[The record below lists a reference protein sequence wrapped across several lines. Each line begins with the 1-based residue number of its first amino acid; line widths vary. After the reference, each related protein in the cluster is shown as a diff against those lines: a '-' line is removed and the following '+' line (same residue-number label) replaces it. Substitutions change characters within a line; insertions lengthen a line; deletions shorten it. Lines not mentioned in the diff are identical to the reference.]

1 MLLWLQAV
9 SALLLSGACAWTDY
23 RSGMMPNRLTLPGVV
38 LGLVLAFIGGGAHGL
53 LLAAL
58 GALAAG
64 LVPIILFKMGAMGGG
79 DVKLFFAL
87 GALIGAGA
95 ALEAEALSFMLGA
108 LQGLVLWGRRGELLA
123 GLKGTFVI
131 AVPFLRRPVQ
141 GKAASARK
149 TEIRFGP
156 AIFLSTVLVIVSR
169 IVG

>member
-1 MLLWLQAV
+1 MILWIQAA
-9 SALLLSGACAWTDY
+9 SALILTGACAWTD
-23 RSGMMPNRLTLPGVV
+23 RRTGMMPNRLTLPGMA
-38 LGLVLAFIGGGAHGL
+38 LGLVLSLVAGGLHGL

-58 GALAAG
+58 GAFATG
-64 LVPIILFKMGAMGGG
+64 LVPIILFRMGAMGGG

-123 GLKGTFVI
+123 GLKGTFTT
-131 AVPFLRRPVQ
+131 AMPFLRRPAS
-141 GKAASARK
+141 GKAAAARR

-156 AIFLSTVLVIVSR
+156 AVFFATAIVVVGR
-169 IVG
+169 IA